1 MCSSENE
8 KSLEKE
14 TKNEKGDFGLNGVYL
29 YNPCE
34 PI

>member
-1 MCSSENE
+1 MSSSENE

-14 TKNEKGDFGLNGVYL
+14 TKNEKWGFGLSWFYL
-29 YNPCE
+29 YNPYE